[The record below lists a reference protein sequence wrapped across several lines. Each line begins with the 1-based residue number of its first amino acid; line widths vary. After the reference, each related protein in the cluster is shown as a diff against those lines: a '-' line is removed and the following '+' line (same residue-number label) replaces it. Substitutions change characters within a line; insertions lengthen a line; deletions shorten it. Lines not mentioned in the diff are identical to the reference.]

1 MLVLKKICCSC
12 CLTAAAVFFF
22 IIPTLFA
29 QPFAALVLVQAAPTS
44 AQNGSSPEY
53 TGNIHAKINTVA
65 AQPVSH
71 TAVQA
76 GRSVVPASASQ
87 NEEALRAVVS
97 QLSLEEKAAQVL
109 MVNIAGSK
117 TADAKSIASF
127 KGTAPGAVLLF
138 GYNIADTPQAVAD
151 FLESAV
157 QGFQEAARRSGHTFI
172 PPLFALDNE
181 GGTVYRTRRIT
192 APLPAA
198 EEIGKRF
205 SVEET
210 EELYRLLAQQ
220 MRELGLHLNLAPVAE
235 AGTEDVT
242 AALGMRTFSQEPEQA
257 EQYAAA
263 AVRGMQGAGILA
275 AVKHFPGNSA
285 ADLHKSAA
293 ELTVDYDTFLSR
305 YCSVFRPSIT
315 DGAAAVL
322 ISHITV
328 PAIEAVPFCFSANGI
343 ALLRNALG
351 FSGLIITDDIAMQAL
366 NRNGASPEENAVRA
380 IAAGCDMVMCSLSRI
395 YPLIEAIAEKARTDI
410 AFAKRLDEAVLH
422 VLTAKQKVKLIDASK
437 PIATNDFFI
446 PHTPDWE
453 KFRHAKEA
461 AAVYEK
467 AAR

>member
-1 MLVLKKICCSC
+1 
-12 CLTAAAVFFF
+12 
-22 IIPTLFA
+22 
-29 QPFAALVLVQAAPTS
+29 
-44 AQNGSSPEY
+44 
-53 TGNIHAKINTVA
+53 
-65 AQPVSH
+65 
-71 TAVQA
+71 
-76 GRSVVPASASQ
+76 
-87 NEEALRAVVS
+87 
-97 QLSLEEKAAQVL
+97 

-117 TADAKSIASF
+117 TADSKSIASF
-127 KGTAPGAVLLF
+127 KGTVPGAVLLF

-157 QGFQEAARRSGHTFI
+157 QGFQEAAQRSGHTFI

-210 EELYRLLAQQ
+210 EALYRLLGQQ

-235 AGTEDVT
+235 AGTKDVA
-242 AALGMRTFSQEPEQA
+242 AALGTRTFSPDPEQA
-257 EQYAAA
+257 RQYAAA
-263 AVRGMQGAGILA
+263 AVRGMQGADILA
-275 AVKHFPGNSA
+275 AVKHFPGNGA
-285 ADLHKSAA
+285 ADLHKGAA
-293 ELTVDYDTFLSR
+293 ELTVDYDTFHSR
-305 YCSVFRPSIT
+305 YCLVFRPSIT
-315 DGAAAVL
+315 DGAAAAL

-328 PAIEAVPFCFSANGI
+328 PVIEAVPFCFSTKGI
-343 ALLRNALG
+343 ALLRNELG

-380 IAAGCDMVMCSLSRI
+380 IAAGCDMVMCSLSKI
-395 YPLIEAIAEKARTDI
+395 YPLITAIAEKARTDTT
-410 AFAKRLDEAVLH
+410 FAKRLDEAVLH

-437 PIATNDFFI
+437 PIAANDFFI

-461 AAVYEK
+461 AAVYERRK
-467 AAR
+467 VNASDE

>member
-1 MLVLKKICCSC
+1 MLAIKKICCSC

-22 IIPTLFA
+22 IIPALFA
-29 QPFAALVLVQAAPTS
+29 QPFDALAQADTPS
-44 AQNGSSPEY
+44 AQNGSAPKYIGKGAALSR
-53 TGNIHAKINTVA
+53 NTA
-65 AQPVSH
+65 LSTATSDH
-71 TAVQA
+71 TA
-76 GRSVVPASASQ
+76 SSQ
-87 NEEALRAVVS
+87 NEAPLRAVVL

-127 KGTAPGAVLLF
+127 KGTVPGAVLLF
-138 GYNIADTPQAVAD
+138 GYNIADTPQSVAN

-210 EELYRLLAQQ
+210 EELYRLLGQQ
-220 MRELGLHLNLAPVAE
+220 MQELGLHLNLAPVAE
-235 AGTEDVT
+235 AGTEDVA
-242 AALGMRTFSQEPEQA
+242 AALGTRTFSAEPEQA
-257 EQYAAA
+257 GQYAAA

-275 AVKHFPGNSA
+275 AVKHFPGNGA
-285 ADLHKSAA
+285 ADLHKGAA

-305 YCSVFRPSIT
+305 YCSVFQPSIT
-315 DGAAAVL
+315 DGTAAVL

-328 PAIEAVPFCFSANGI
+328 PVIEAAPFCFSAKGI
-343 ALLRNALG
+343 ALLRNALE

-366 NRNGASPEENAVRA
+366 KQNGASPEENAMRA
-380 IAAGCDMVMCSLSRI
+380 LTAGCDMVMCSLSKI
-395 YPLIEAIAEKARTDI
+395 YPLIEAIAEKARSN
-410 AFAKRLDEAVLH
+410 AEFAKRLDEAVLQ
-422 VLTAKQKVKLIDASK
+422 VLIAKQRAGLIDTDK
-437 PIATNDFFI
+437 PVNSGRVKMRVAPTSRNRD
-446 PHTPDWE
+446 
-453 KFRHAKEA
+453 
-461 AAVYEK
+461 
-467 AAR
+467 